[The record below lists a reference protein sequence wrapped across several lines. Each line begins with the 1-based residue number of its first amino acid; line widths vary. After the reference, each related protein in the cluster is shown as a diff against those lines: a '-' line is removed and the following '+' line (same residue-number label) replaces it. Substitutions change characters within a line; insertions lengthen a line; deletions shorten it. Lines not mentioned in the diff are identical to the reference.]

1 MELCL
6 LPNFFMKKIISI
18 ITPVLNEEKNI
29 FFCYKSVKS
38 FFKNKKDYDYEH
50 IFVDNDSKDKSRD
63 IISQI
68 CNKDKKVKAIFNKRN
83 YKVLQSLFNS
93 YRYTKG
99 DAILTCYSAD
109 MQDPLSYLND
119 FIFNWEKGFEV
130 ISARREHRQED
141 VLMSILKRS
150 YYMIYIFFNLSKKI
164 RKRNDAYVNSFQLID
179 SKVKDLMLKNNK
191 KYDHIPSL
199 TYAYSDKIYTLNSNW
214 IKRKRGKSSNNFVDY
229 FQEAF
234 LTIFNYTFFLESFVF
249 IFFQIL
255 IFLLEKNI
263 YFIFFY
269 TIVNLIFSI
278 LIFIIIKKFFIKK
291 IKVKVKKKI
300 NI

>member
-1 MELCL
+1 
-6 LPNFFMKKIISI
+6 
-18 ITPVLNEEKNI
+18 
-29 FFCYKSVKS
+29 
-38 FFKNKKDYDYEH
+38 
-50 IFVDNDSKDKSRD
+50 
-63 IISQI
+63 
-68 CNKDKKVKAIFNKRN
+68 
-83 YKVLQSLFNS
+83 
-93 YRYTKG
+93 
-99 DAILTCYSAD
+99 
-109 MQDPLSYLND
+109 
-119 FIFNWEKGFEV
+119 
-130 ISARREHRQED
+130 
-141 VLMSILKRS
+141 
-150 YYMIYIFFNLSKKI
+150 MIYIFFNLSKKI

>member
-29 FFCYKSVKS
+29 FFCYKSVKN
-38 FFKNKKDYDYEH
+38 FFKYKKNYDYEH

-63 IISQI
+63 IISHI
-68 CNKDKKVKAIFNKRN
+68 CNKDKKVKAIFNKKN
-83 YKVLQSLFNS
+83 YKVLPSLFNS

-109 MQDPLSYLND
+109 MQDPLNYLND

-141 VLMSILKRS
+141 VLISILKRF

-164 RKRNDAYVNSFQLID
+164 RKRNDTYVNSFQLID
-179 SKVKDLMLKNNK
+179 SKVKNLMLKNNK

-214 IKRKRGKSSNNFVDY
+214 ILRKRGKSSNGFVDY

-234 LTIFNYTFFLESFVF
+234 LTIFNYTFFFEFFVF
-249 IFFQIL
+249 LFFQIA
-255 IFLLEKNI
+255 IFFLEKNI
-263 YFIFFY
+263 YFICFY

-278 LIFIIIKKFFIKK
+278 LIFIIIKKFYIKK